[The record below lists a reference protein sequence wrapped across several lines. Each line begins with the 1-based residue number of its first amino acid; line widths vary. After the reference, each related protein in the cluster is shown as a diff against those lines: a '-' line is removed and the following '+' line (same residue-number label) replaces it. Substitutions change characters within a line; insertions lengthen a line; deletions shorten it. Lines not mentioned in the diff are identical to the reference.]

1 MREQKFIVG
10 GEWKK
15 SGNTS
20 PVRNPFDNTE
30 LASCWLAGPDDIESA
45 ICSAQH
51 AFTVTSRTSGFERSE
66 ILMSIASQ
74 LTVRKEEFSQSIT
87 SEAGKPISFSRS
99 EVDRAIITFQTAAEE
114 AKRITGETVPLDI
127 SAATKGRL
135 GIVNRFPI
143 GIVLC
148 ITPFNFPL
156 NLVAHKL
163 APAIASGNSFIL
175 KPAPQ
180 TPLTSLLLGEVLLNS
195 GLAKTAINIL
205 PTTNELAER
214 MVSDDRIAMLSFTG
228 SAAVG
233 WMLKSKAG
241 KKKVVLELGGNAAV
255 IVDKTADVSHAVS
268 RCVLG
273 AYGYAGQVCIK
284 VQRIIAHQSAYER
297 FEKEFVEATRKVVSG
312 NPTDNGTLVGPM
324 ISEREAERVELW
336 VKEATQAG
344 ATILTGGKRSGSF
357 FAPTV
362 LKNVAL
368 SMKVCSEEIFG
379 PVVTLEK
386 FTEISDALTM
396 INSSK
401 YGLQA
406 GIFSN
411 DHAAIQRLYRELNVG
426 GVIVND
432 YPTFRVDNMPYGGVK
447 DSGTGREG
455 VRYAMEE
462 MMEKKLLVL

>member
-1 MREQKFIVG
+1 MREQKFIIG
-10 GEWKK
+10 GEWRE
-15 SGNTS
+15 SGSTV
-20 PVRNPFDNTE
+20 PVRNPFNNKQF
-30 LASCWLAGPDDIESA
+30 ASCYLAGPEDIESA
-45 ICSAQH
+45 ILSAKT
-51 AFTVTSRTSGFERSE
+51 AFAVTSRASGYERSE
-66 ILMSIASQ
+66 ILHSIASQ
-74 LTVRKEEFSQSIT
+74 LAERKEEFAQCIT
-87 SEAGKPISFSRS
+87 AEAGKPIVFSRS
-99 EVDRAIITFQTAAEE
+99 EVERAVITFQTAAEE
-114 AKRITGETVPLDI
+114 AKRITGETIPLDI

-135 GIVNRFPI
+135 GIVNHFPI
-143 GIVLC
+143 GIILC

-195 GLAKTAINIL
+195 GLSKSSINIV
-205 PTTNELAER
+205 PTSNTMAEQL
-214 MVSDDRIAMLSFTG
+214 VKDERIAMLSFTG

-233 WMLKSKAG
+233 WMLKTKAG

-255 IVDKTADVSHAVS
+255 IVDSTAEIHHAVS
-268 RCVLG
+268 RCILG
-273 AYGYAGQVCIK
+273 AFGYAGQVCIK
-284 VQRIIAHQSAYER
+284 VQRIIVHESLYTQ
-297 FEKEFVEATRKVVSG
+297 FEKEFIDATQKVVSSD
-312 NPTDNGTLVGPM
+312 PLSDRTLVGPM
-324 ISEREAERVELW
+324 ISESEAVRVESW
-336 VKEATQAG
+336 VKEAADAG
-344 ATILTGGKRSGSF
+344 AVILIGGTRLGNFYS
-357 FAPTV
+357 PTV
-362 LKNVAL
+362 LKNIFS

-386 FTEISDALTM
+386 FMDIDEAVRM
-396 INSSK
+396 VNGSK

-411 DHAAIQRLYRELNVG
+411 DHVAIQQMYRELNVG
-426 GVIVND
+426 GLIVND

-455 VRYAMEE
+455 VRFAMNE